1 LSEVGEVLEKFDE
14 LESAMGTRLAKVDPL
29 LIVDLIPPLRVEEES
44 NIHVWVFIKQ
54 KQNTK
59 KTRVKIIK
67 QV

>member
-1 LSEVGEVLEKFDE
+1 MSEVAEVLEKFDE

-29 LIVDLIPPLRVEEES
+29 LIVDLILLLKVEEES
-44 NIHVWVFIKQ
+44 NIYVGVFIKQ

-59 KTRVKIIK
+59 KIRDKIIK

>member
-14 LESAMGTRLAKVDPL
+14 LESAMGTRLAKVDPQ
-29 LIVDLIPPLRVEEES
+29 LIVDLILLLRVEEES
-44 NIHVWVFIKQ
+44 NIRVGVFIKQ

-59 KTRVKIIK
+59 KTRDKIIK

>member
-1 LSEVGEVLEKFDE
+1 MSEVGEVLEKFDE

-29 LIVDLIPPLRVEEES
+29 LIVDLILLLKVEEES
-44 NIHVWVFIKQ
+44 NIYVGVFIKQ

-59 KTRVKIIK
+59 KIRAKIIK

>member
-29 LIVDLIPPLRVEEES
+29 LIVDLILLLKVEEES
-44 NIHVWVFIKQ
+44 NIYVGVFIKQ

-59 KTRVKIIK
+59 KIRDKIIK

>member
-1 LSEVGEVLEKFDE
+1 MSEVGEVLEKFDE

-29 LIVDLIPPLRVEEES
+29 LIVDLILLLKVEEES
-44 NIHVWVFIKQ
+44 NIYVGVFIKQ

-59 KTRVKIIK
+59 KIRDKIIK